1 MAFIKLTAFT
11 KKVADLAD
19 QPAAEAPELKAWFDA
34 APDEVRTYLNNLI
47 DGLKSTASG
56 DSGAK
61 NTGATAIAGL
71 TGTDVQ
77 SLIESLK
84 TYTETNL
91 SAKTQ
96 PNYQDLTLMSNWA
109 NYGLGHHNAQVR
121 KYDNGDVDVRG
132 VIKGGTTDLGTVIS
146 PIPQG
151 MWPSAD
157 ELFTVSCFNTSTNTK
172 TSAILKISS
181 SDGNLTVDSVP
192 GNWWLSLS
200 GIRYSIN

>member
-1 MAFIKLTAFT
+1 MSFKKLTAFT
-11 KKVADLAD
+11 KDVSDLAD
-19 QPAAEAPELKAWFDA
+19 DVQGNPADLKAYFDA
-34 APDEVRTYLNNLI
+34 APEELRTYFNNLI
-47 DGLKSTASG
+47 DALKSTASG

-61 NTGATAIAGL
+61 NTGATAITGL

-77 SLIESLK
+77 SLLESLK
-84 TYTETNL
+84 KYTEDTL
-91 SAKTQ
+91 SSKTQ
-96 PNYQDLTLMSNWA
+96 SDYQDLTLMSNWA

-132 VIKGGTTDLGTVIS
+132 VIKGGITDLGTVIS

-181 SDGNLTVDSVP
+181 SDGKLTVDSVP